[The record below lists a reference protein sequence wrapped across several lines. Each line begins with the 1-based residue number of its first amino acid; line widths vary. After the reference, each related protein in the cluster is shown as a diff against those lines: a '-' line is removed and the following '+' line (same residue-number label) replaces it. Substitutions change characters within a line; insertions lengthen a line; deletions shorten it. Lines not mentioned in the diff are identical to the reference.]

1 MRIIPLIT
9 IPLLALIVVGCGS
22 SKDTNN
28 DSNNT
33 ETSDTGEPGTNTET
47 YTDTGEQVPLTLDV
61 DNVPIEP
68 VEHGSLTHLI
78 GHITGWTIDTELIWM
93 SDGGVEISRPLP
105 DSDGTLTLD
114 LTPLDPG
121 WHSLTLMATRGEDI
135 ETYVISLGLCED
147 PPPESF
153 STSPDPA
160 LWSLYGNAYWD
171 SNGWIEITGIG
182 EGSEGQI
189 FKTDRAI
196 DSGNFTVSFD
206 IATGG
211 GINGGADGFALSV
224 WDVPN
229 PTALETLLEK
239 TQPGGCLGYGLSADC
254 GNASYRGFHIEFDTW
269 HNGGDPVQ
277 DPTAAN
283 HIGILLNGDAGSH
296 YLWAEVPSLEDLQ
309 WRSIRVETVAS
320 YVTVYM
326 DGRSIMEGDIS
337 GFTFEGGY
345 LGVSGST
352 GWASNYH
359 RFDNLDLEGCVVP

>member
-1 MRIIPLIT
+1 M
-9 IPLLALIVVGCGS
+9 LALIVAGCDSGKGTSEDS
-22 SKDTNN
+22 SDNIETN
-28 DSNNT
+28 DPIETAT
-33 ETSDTGEPGTNTET
+33 ETDTE
-47 YTDTGEQVPLTLDV
+47 TDTGEQVALTLDV
-61 DNVPIEP
+61 DDVPIEP
-68 VEHGSLTHLI
+68 IEHGTLTYFT
-78 GHITGWTIDTELIWM
+78 GHITGWTVDTELRWV
-93 SDGGVEISRPLP
+93 SDGVGEISRPTP

-114 LTPLDPG
+114 LTPLEPG
-121 WHSLTLMATRGEDI
+121 WHALTLMATRGEDTA
-135 ETYVISLGLCED
+135 TYAISLGLCED
-147 PPPESF
+147 PPPEGF
-153 STSPDPA
+153 STAPDPA

-182 EGSEGQI
+182 GGSEGQV

-277 DPTAAN
+277 DPTMAN